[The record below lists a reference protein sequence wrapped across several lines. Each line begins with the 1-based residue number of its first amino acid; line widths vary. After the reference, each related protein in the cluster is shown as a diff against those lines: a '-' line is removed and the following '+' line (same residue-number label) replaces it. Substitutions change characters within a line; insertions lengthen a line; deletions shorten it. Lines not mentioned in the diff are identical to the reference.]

1 MTSISSSSLDTAPAP
16 QACDLLITHI
26 EWLVTVDT
34 KRHIFTDGCLAISN
48 GKFIDVGKTDT
59 LLRKWKSAQTISAK
73 GRVVTPGLID
83 NHLHASFQLS
93 RGLADEANAQQFL
106 YEHMY
111 PYEAANTQE
120 DVRVSS
126 TFAALELLRHG
137 VTCFTD
143 PGNYHP
149 DATIQGVMSTGMR
162 LVAACSCFD
171 KTKSVMGILPPSM
184 IESTGACLDK
194 TEELFGRYLGK
205 YNGKLTLSASFRGMN
220 NASDELITG
229 LKDIANKHQV
239 KLQTHACF
247 SYQTHDASVSGTG
260 MAEIERLE
268 ALGVLDENMILVH
281 SGWLE
286 PHELALLVKRKPTL
300 VCSPSS
306 SLHNG
311 YGYMAAGKHP
321 ELMAM
326 GVNVSLGSDHAS
338 SGVVDMVQ
346 EMRMAACMYKEVRM
360 NPRVMPPE
368 HALEMATLNGAKG
381 VGLQE
386 HLGSIEVG
394 KQADFVLFDATL
406 PEWQPL
412 YNPVSNLVYS
422 ATGNTVK
429 DVFIAG
435 EQVLKDG
442 ELVKIDHHALMLE
455 VQESAKRISSRLD
468 MKKLNKLLWP
478 VL

>member
-1 MTSISSSSLDTAPAP
+1 MSATSYAPGQP
-16 QACDLLITHI
+16 LPCDLLFTHI
-26 EWLVTVDT
+26 DWLITVDPQRRIIRDAT
-34 KRHIFTDGCLAISN
+34 LAVKDGQFVA
-48 GKFIDVGKTDT
+48 VGKTAD
-59 LLRKWKSAQTISAK
+59 LMGQWQASQTMAGH
-73 GRVVTPGLID
+73 GRVVIPGMID

-106 YEHMY
+106 FEHMY
-111 PYEAANTQE
+111 PYEAANTRE
-120 DVRVSS
+120 DVAVSS
-126 TFAALELLRHG
+126 AFAALELMRHG

-149 DATIQGVMSTGMR
+149 DATISSVLATGMR

-171 KTKSVMGILPPSM
+171 KTKSVMGLLPASM
-184 IESTGACLDK
+184 IESTGACLEK
-194 TEELFGRYLGK
+194 TEALFERYLGQHH
-205 YNGKLTLSASFRGMN
+205 GRLTLSASFRGMN

-229 LKDIANKHQV
+229 LKDLANKHQV

-247 SYQTHDASVSGTG
+247 SYQTHDASVSATG
-260 MAEIERLE
+260 KAEIERLE
-268 ALGVLDENMILVH
+268 SLGVLDENMILVH

-286 PHELALLVKRKPTL
+286 PQELALLVKRKPTL

-306 SLHNG
+306 SVHNG

-346 EMRMAACMYKEVRM
+346 EMRMAACLYKEVRM

-368 HALEMATLNGAKG
+368 HAIEMATLNGAKG
-381 VGLQE
+381 VGLQDRI
-386 HLGSIEVG
+386 GSIEVG
-394 KQADFVLFDATL
+394 KEADFVVFDSTQ

-422 ATGNTVK
+422 ATGSSVI

-442 ELVKIDHHALMLE
+442 KLTRIDHDALMRQVGE
-455 VQESAKRISSRLD
+455 AGQRIAARLD
-468 MKKLNKLLWP
+468 MKKLLKGLWP
-478 VL
+478 VQ

>member
-1 MTSISSSSLDTAPAP
+1 MKSSNPGQHATS
-16 QACDLLITHI
+16 CDLLVTHI
-26 EWLVTVDT
+26 DWLITVDEGRRVIRDAAIAI
-34 KRHIFTDGCLAISN
+34 KDGIFMA
-48 GKFIDVGKTDT
+48 VGKTT
-59 LLRKWKSAQTISAK
+59 ELESTWQAPRVVSARGA
-73 GRVVTPGLID
+73 VVTPGLID

-106 YEHMY
+106 YDHMY

-120 DVRVSS
+120 DVEVSS
-126 TFAALELLRHG
+126 AFAALELLRHG

-149 DATIQGVMSTGMR
+149 HATIEAVMATGMR

-184 IESTGACLDK
+184 IESTQVCLDK
-194 TEELFGRYLGK
+194 TEALFERYLGQHH
-205 YNGKLTLSASFRGMN
+205 GRLTLSASFRGMN

-229 LKDIANKHQV
+229 LKDLANRHHV

-247 SYQTHDASVSGTG
+247 SYQTHDASVLGTG
-260 MAEIERLE
+260 KAEIERLE
-268 ALGVLDENMILVH
+268 SLGVLDENMILVH

-286 PHELALLVKRKPTL
+286 PQEVALLVKRKPTL

-311 YGYMAAGKHP
+311 YGYMSAGKHP
-321 ELMAM
+321 ELMAL

-338 SGVVDMVQ
+338 SGVVDMIQ
-346 EMRMAACMYKEVRM
+346 EMRMAACLYKEVRM

-368 HALEMATLNGAKG
+368 HAIEMATLNGAKG
-381 VGLQE
+381 VGLQNRI
-386 HLGSIEVG
+386 GSIEVG
-394 KQADFVLFDATL
+394 KEADFVVFDATQA
-406 PEWQPL
+406 EWLPL
-412 YNPVSNLVYS
+412 YNS
-422 ATGNTVK
+422 ATGSSVK
-429 DVFIAG
+429 DVYIAG

-442 ELVKIDHHALMLE
+442 ELTRVNHQELLKR
-455 VQESAKRISSRLD
+455 VQESSVRIASRLD
-468 MKKLNKLLWP
+468 MKKLVKLLWP
-478 VL
+478 VS

>member
-1 MTSISSSSLDTAPAP
+1 MSATSTAPGQP
-16 QACDLLITHI
+16 LSCDLLVTHI
-26 EWLVTVDT
+26 DWLITVDPQRRIIRDAALAV
-34 KRHIFTDGCLAISN
+34 KDGLFVA
-48 GKFIDVGKTDT
+48 VGKTAD
-59 LLRKWKSAQTISAK
+59 LSGQWQASQTIAGH
-73 GRVVTPGLID
+73 GRVVIPGMID

-106 YEHMY
+106 FEHMY
-111 PYEAANTQE
+111 PYEAANTRE
-120 DVRVSS
+120 DVAVSS
-126 TFAALELLRHG
+126 AFAALELMRHG

-149 DATIQGVMSTGMR
+149 DATIASVLSTGMR

-171 KTKSVMGILPPSM
+171 KTKSVMGLLPVSM
-184 IESTGACLDK
+184 IESTGACLEK
-194 TEELFGRYLGK
+194 TEALFERYLGQHH
-205 YNGKLTLSASFRGMN
+205 GRLTMSASFRGMN

-229 LKDIANKHQV
+229 LKDLANKHRV

-247 SYQTHDASVSGTG
+247 SYQTHDASVSATG
-260 MAEIERLE
+260 KAEIERLE
-268 ALGVLDENMILVH
+268 SLGVLDENMILVH

-286 PHELALLVKRKPTL
+286 PQELALLVKRKPTL

-368 HALEMATLNGAKG
+368 HAIEMATLNGAKG
-381 VGLQE
+381 VGLQDRI
-386 HLGSIEVG
+386 GSIEVG
-394 KQADFVLFDATL
+394 KEADFVVFDATQ

-422 ATGNTVK
+422 ATGSSVK

-442 ELVKIDHHALMLE
+442 KLTRIDHDALMQQVGE
-455 VQESAKRISSRLD
+455 AGQRIAARLD
-468 MKKLNKLLWP
+468 MKKLLKGLWP
-478 VL
+478 VQ

>member
-1 MTSISSSSLDTAPAP
+1 MSATSTAPGQP
-16 QACDLLITHI
+16 LSCDLLVTHI
-26 EWLVTVDT
+26 DWLITVDPQRRIIRDAALAV
-34 KRHIFTDGCLAISN
+34 KDGRFVA
-48 GKFIDVGKTDT
+48 VGKTAD
-59 LLRKWKSAQTISAK
+59 LMGQWQASQTIAGH
-73 GRVVTPGLID
+73 GRVVIPGMID

-106 YEHMY
+106 FEHMY
-111 PYEAANTQE
+111 PYEAANTRE
-120 DVRVSS
+120 DVAVSS
-126 TFAALELLRHG
+126 AFAALELMRHG

-149 DATIQGVMSTGMR
+149 DATIASVLSTGMR

-171 KTKSVMGILPPSM
+171 KTKSVMGLLPASM
-184 IESTGACLDK
+184 IESTGACLEK
-194 TEELFGRYLGK
+194 TEALFERYLGQHH
-205 YNGKLTLSASFRGMN
+205 GRLTMSASFRGMN

-229 LKDIANKHQV
+229 LKDLANKHRV

-247 SYQTHDASVSGTG
+247 SYQTHDASVSATG
-260 MAEIERLE
+260 KAEIERLE
-268 ALGVLDENMILVH
+268 SLGVLDENMILVH

-286 PHELALLVKRKPTL
+286 PQELALLVKRKPTL

-368 HALEMATLNGAKG
+368 HAIEMATLNGAKG
-381 VGLQE
+381 VGLQDRI
-386 HLGSIEVG
+386 GSIEVG
-394 KQADFVLFDATL
+394 KEADFVVFDATQ

-422 ATGNTVK
+422 ATGSSVK

-442 ELVKIDHHALMLE
+442 RLTRIDHDALMQQVGE
-455 VQESAKRISSRLD
+455 AGQRIAARLD
-468 MKKLNKLLWP
+468 MKKLLKGLWP
-478 VL
+478 VQ

>member
-1 MTSISSSSLDTAPAP
+1 MTEP
-16 QACDLLITHI
+16 QSCDLLVTHI
-26 EWLVTVDT
+26 DWLISVDT
-34 KRHIFTDGCLAISN
+34 ERRVIRDAALAVKDGLFVA
-48 GKFIDVGKTDT
+48 VGKSAD
-59 LLRKWKSAQTISAK
+59 LLERYQAIRVVNASGS
-73 GRVVTPGLID
+73 VVTPGMID

-106 YEHMY
+106 FEHMY
-111 PYEAANTQE
+111 PYEAANTRE
-120 DVRVSS
+120 DVQVSS
-126 TFAALELLRHG
+126 AFAALELLRHG

-149 DATIQGVMSTGMR
+149 EATIEAVMGTGMR

-171 KTKSVMGILPPSM
+171 KTKSVMGLLPASM
-184 IESTGACLDK
+184 IESTGACLEK
-194 TEELFGRYLGK
+194 TEALFERYLGQHH
-205 YNGKLTLSASFRGMN
+205 GRLTLSASFRGMN

-229 LKDIANKHQV
+229 LKDLANKHQV

-247 SYQTHDASVSGTG
+247 SYQTHDASVAAYGKP
-260 MAEIERLE
+260 EIERLE

-286 PHELALLVKRKPTL
+286 PQELALLIKRKPTL

-311 YGYMAAGKHP
+311 YGYIAAGKHP

-338 SGVVDMVQ
+338 SGVVDMAQ

-368 HALEMATLNGAKG
+368 LAVEMATINGAKG
-381 VGLQE
+381 VGLA
-386 HLGSIEVG
+386 HRIGSIEVG
-394 KQADFVLFDATL
+394 KEADFVLFDATQ

-422 ATGNTVK
+422 ATGSSVK
-429 DVFIAG
+429 HVFIAG

-442 ELVKIDHHALMLE
+442 RLTRIDHDALMRE
-455 VQESAKRISSRLD
+455 VGQAAERIAGRLD
-468 MKKLNKLLWP
+468 MKKLLKGLWP
-478 VL
+478 VT

>member
-1 MTSISSSSLDTAPAP
+1 MSATSTAPGHP
-16 QACDLLITHI
+16 LSCDLLVTHI
-26 EWLVTVDT
+26 DWLITVDPQRRIIRDAALAV
-34 KRHIFTDGCLAISN
+34 KDGLFVA
-48 GKFIDVGKTDT
+48 VGKTAD
-59 LLRKWKSAQTISAK
+59 LMGQWQASQTIAGH
-73 GRVVTPGLID
+73 GRVVIPGMID

-106 YEHMY
+106 FEHMY
-111 PYEAANTQE
+111 PYEAANTRE
-120 DVRVSS
+120 DVAVSS
-126 TFAALELLRHG
+126 AFAALELMRHG

-149 DATIQGVMSTGMR
+149 DATIASVLSTGMR

-171 KTKSVMGILPPSM
+171 KTKSVMGLLPASM
-184 IESTGACLDK
+184 IESTGACLEK
-194 TEELFGRYLGK
+194 TEALFERYLGK
-205 YNGKLTLSASFRGMN
+205 HHGRLTMSASFRGMN

-229 LKDIANKHQV
+229 LKDLANKHRV

-247 SYQTHDASVSGTG
+247 SYQTHDASVSATG
-260 MAEIERLE
+260 KAEIERLE
-268 ALGVLDENMILVH
+268 SLGVLDENMILVH

-286 PHELALLVKRKPTL
+286 PQELALLVKRKPTL

-368 HALEMATLNGAKG
+368 HAIEMATLNGAKG
-381 VGLQE
+381 VGLQDRI
-386 HLGSIEVG
+386 GSIEVG
-394 KQADFVLFDATL
+394 KEADFVVFDATQ

-422 ATGNTVK
+422 ATGSSVK

-442 ELVKIDHHALMLE
+442 KLTRIDHDALMQQVGE
-455 VQESAKRISSRLD
+455 AGQRIAARLD
-468 MKKLNKLLWP
+468 MKKLLKGLWP
-478 VL
+478 VQ

>member
-1 MTSISSSSLDTAPAP
+1 
-16 QACDLLITHI
+16 
-26 EWLVTVDT
+26 
-34 KRHIFTDGCLAISN
+34 
-48 GKFIDVGKTDT
+48 
-59 LLRKWKSAQTISAK
+59 
-73 GRVVTPGLID
+73 
-83 NHLHASFQLS
+83 
-93 RGLADEANAQQFL
+93 LADEANAQQFL
-106 YEHMY
+106 FEHMY
-111 PYEAANTQE
+111 PYEAANTRE
-120 DVRVSS
+120 DVAVSS
-126 TFAALELLRHG
+126 AFAALELMRHG

-149 DATIQGVMSTGMR
+149 DATISSVLSTGMR

-171 KTKSVMGILPPSM
+171 KTKSVMGLLPASM
-184 IESTGACLDK
+184 IESTGACLEK
-194 TEELFGRYLGK
+194 TEALFERYLGQHH
-205 YNGKLTLSASFRGMN
+205 GRLTLSASFRGMN

-229 LKDIANKHQV
+229 LKDLANKHRV

-247 SYQTHDASVSGTG
+247 SYQTHDASVSATG
-260 MAEIERLE
+260 KAEIERLE
-268 ALGVLDENMILVH
+268 SLGVLDENMILVH

-286 PHELALLVKRKPTL
+286 PQELALLVKRKPTL

-306 SLHNG
+306 SVHNG

-346 EMRMAACMYKEVRM
+346 EMRMAACLYKEVRM

-368 HALEMATLNGAKG
+368 HAIEMATLNGAKG
-381 VGLQE
+381 VGLQDRI
-386 HLGSIEVG
+386 GSIEVG
-394 KQADFVLFDATL
+394 KEADFVVFDATQ

-422 ATGNTVK
+422 ATGNSVK

-442 ELVKIDHHALMLE
+442 KLTRIDHDALMQQ
-455 VQESAKRISSRLD
+455 VGESAQGIAARLD
-468 MKKLNKLLWP
+468 MKKLLKGYWP
-478 VL
+478 VH

>member
-1 MTSISSSSLDTAPAP
+1 MSHSNPGQP
-16 QACDLLITHI
+16 QACDLLFIHI
-26 EWLVTVDT
+26 DWLITVDAQRRVI
-34 KRHIFTDGCLAISN
+34 KDGALAVKD
-48 GKFIDVGKTDT
+48 GRFVAVGKTADILSHWQST
-59 LLRKWKSAQTISAK
+59 KVLRGQGQVLI
-73 GRVVTPGLID
+73 PGMID

-106 YEHMY
+106 FEHMY
-111 PYEAANTQE
+111 PYEAANTRE
-120 DVRVSS
+120 DVSVSS
-126 TFAALELLRHG
+126 AFAALELMRHG

-149 DATIQGVMSTGMR
+149 DATISAVLSTGMR

-171 KTKSVMGILPPSM
+171 KTKSVMGLLPASM
-184 IESTGACLDK
+184 IESTGACLEK
-194 TEELFGRYLGK
+194 TEALFERYLGQHH
-205 YNGKLTLSASFRGMN
+205 GRLTMSASFRGMN
-220 NASDELITG
+220 NASDELIMG
-229 LKDIANKHQV
+229 LKDLANKHQV

-247 SYQTHDASVSGTG
+247 SYQTHDASVSATG
-260 MAEIERLE
+260 KAEIERLE
-268 ALGVLDENMILVH
+268 SLGVLDENMILVH

-286 PHELALLVKRKPTL
+286 PQELALLVKRKPTL

-311 YGYMAAGKHP
+311 YGYLAAGKHP

-368 HALEMATLNGAKG
+368 HAIEMATLNGAKG
-381 VGLQE
+381 VGLQDRI
-386 HLGSIEVG
+386 GSIEVG
-394 KQADFVLFDATL
+394 KEADFVVFDATL
-406 PEWQPL
+406 AEWQPL

-422 ATGNTVK
+422 ATGNSVK

-442 ELVKIDHHALMLE
+442 KLTRIDHDTLMQQ
-455 VQESAKRISSRLD
+455 VGESAQRIAARLD
-468 MKKLNKLLWP
+468 MKKLLKGLWP
-478 VL
+478 VH

>member
-1 MTSISSSSLDTAPAP
+1 MNAP
-16 QACDLLITHI
+16 QRCDLLVTNID
-26 EWLVTVDT
+26 WLISVDPD
-34 KRHIFTDGCLAISN
+34 RRILRDAALAISA
-48 GKFIDVGKTDT
+48 GKFVAVGKSSD
-59 LLRKWKSAQTISAK
+59 LLGQWSADKQVSAQ
-73 GRVVTPGLID
+73 GGVVTPGFID

-106 YEHMY
+106 FEHMY
-111 PYEAANTQE
+111 PYEAANTRE
-120 DVRVSS
+120 DVEVSS
-126 TFAALELLRHG
+126 AFAALELLRHG

-149 DATIQGVMSTGMR
+149 DATIASVMATGMR

-171 KTKSVMGILPPSM
+171 KTRSVMGLLPASM
-184 IESTGACLDK
+184 IESTEVCLEK
-194 TEELFGRYLGK
+194 TEALFERYLGK
-205 YNGKLTLSASFRGMN
+205 HHGRLTLSASFRGMN

-229 LKDIANKHQV
+229 LKDLANKHRV

-247 SYQTHDASVSGTG
+247 SYQTHDASLAASGK
-260 MAEIERLE
+260 AEIERLE

-286 PHELALLVKRKPTL
+286 PQEVALLVKRKPTL

-311 YGYMAAGKHP
+311 YGYLSVGKHP
-321 ELMAM
+321 ELMAL

-338 SGVVDMVQ
+338 SGVVDMTQ
-346 EMRMAACMYKEVRM
+346 EMRMAACLYKEVRM

-368 HALEMATLNGAKG
+368 LAVEMATLNGARG
-381 VGLQE
+381 VGLQ
-386 HLGSIEVG
+386 HAIGSIEVG
-394 KQADFVLFDATL
+394 KEADFVVFDSSQ

-422 ATGNTVK
+422 ATGSSVR
-429 DVFIAG
+429 DVFVAG
-435 EQVLKDG
+435 DQVLKDG
-442 ELVKIDHHALMLE
+442 RLTKIDHDELMRE
-455 VQESAKRISSRLD
+455 VGIAAQRIAARLD
-468 MKKLNKLLWP
+468 MKKILKGLWP
-478 VL
+478 VS

>member
-1 MTSISSSSLDTAPAP
+1 MSQHAFDTAP
-16 QACDLLITHI
+16 QTCELLITNI
-26 EWLVTVDT
+26 DWLITVDP
-34 KRHIFTDGCLAISN
+34 KRRVITDACLAISN
-48 GKFIDVGKTDT
+48 GQFIDVGKTQELT
-59 LLRKWKSAQTISAK
+59 QKWKPVQTISGR
-73 GRVVTPGLID
+73 GRVVTPGFID

-126 TFAALELLRHG
+126 AFAALELLRHG

-149 DATIQGVMSTGMR
+149 DATIEAVMSTGMR

-171 KTKSVMGILPPSM
+171 KTKSVMGLLPPSM
-184 IESTGACLDK
+184 IESTQACLEK
-194 TEELFGRYLGK
+194 TESLFERYLGK
-205 YNGKLTLSASFRGMN
+205 HHGKLTLSASFRGMN
-220 NASDELITG
+220 NASDELIVG
-229 LKDIANKHQV
+229 LKEIANKHQV

-260 MAEIERLE
+260 KAEIERLE
-268 ALGVLDENMILVH
+268 SLGVLDENMILVH

-286 PHELALLVKRKPTL
+286 PAELALLVKRKPTL

-311 YGYMAAGKHP
+311 YGYLAAGKHP

-326 GVNVSLGSDHAS
+326 GVTVSLGSDHAS
-338 SGVVDMVQ
+338 SGVVDIVQ

-368 HALEMATLNGAKG
+368 HAIEMATLNGAKG
-381 VGLQE
+381 VGLSDQI
-386 HLGSIEVG
+386 GSIEVG

-435 EQVLKDG
+435 EQVLKNG
-442 ELVKIDHHALMLE
+442 ELTKIDHQSLMREVLE
-455 VQESAKRISSRLD
+455 AGKRISSRLD

-478 VL
+478 VH

>member
-1 MTSISSSSLDTAPAP
+1 MSQHPTLTAPEH
-16 QACDLLITHI
+16 CDLLITHI
-26 EWLVTVDT
+26 DWLITVDPA
-34 KRHIFTDGCLAISN
+34 RRVITDACLAVLD
-48 GKFIDVGKTDT
+48 GKFVGVGKTAD
-59 LLRKWKSAQTISAK
+59 LLQRWQAPRTELGR
-73 GRVVTPGLID
+73 GRVVTPGFVD

-106 YEHMY
+106 YDHMY
-111 PYEAANTQE
+111 PYEAANTRE

-126 TFAALELLRHG
+126 AFAALELLRHG

-149 DATIQGVMSTGMR
+149 DATIEAVMSTGMR

-184 IESTGACLDK
+184 IESTGACLEK
-194 TEELFGRYLGK
+194 TEGLFERYLGQHK
-205 YNGKLTLSASFRGMN
+205 GKLTLSASFRGMN
-220 NASDELITG
+220 NASDELILG
-229 LKDIANKHQV
+229 LKEIANKHKV

-260 MAEIERLE
+260 KAEIERLE
-268 ALGVLDENMILVH
+268 SLGVLDENMILVH

-286 PHELALLVKRKPTL
+286 PQELALLVKRKPTL

-368 HALEMATLNGAKG
+368 HAVEMATLNGAKG
-381 VGLQE
+381 VGLQD
-386 HLGSIEVG
+386 HIGSIEVG

-435 EQVLKDG
+435 EQVLKNG
-442 ELVKIDHHALMLE
+442 ELTQINHQSLMLQ
-455 VQESAKRISSRLD
+455 VQEAAKRISSRLD
-468 MKKLNKLLWP
+468 MKRLNKLLWP
-478 VL
+478 VH

>member
-1 MTSISSSSLDTAPAP
+1 MNHPAP
-16 QACDLLITHI
+16 LPCDLLVTDID
-26 EWLVTVDT
+26 WLISVDAD
-34 KRHIFTDGCLAISN
+34 RRVIRDAALAIQD
-48 GKFIDVGKTDT
+48 GRFVDVGKSDA
-59 LLRKWKSAQTISAK
+59 LSRKWTAKQTIRATGK
-73 GRVVTPGLID
+73 VVTPGFID

-106 YEHMY
+106 FEHMY
-111 PYEAANTQE
+111 PYEAANTRE
-120 DVRVSS
+120 DVEVSS
-126 TFAALELLRHG
+126 AFAALELLRHG

-149 DATIQGVMSTGMR
+149 DATISAVMSTGMR
-162 LVAACSCFD
+162 LVASCSCFD
-171 KTKSVMGILPPSM
+171 KTKSVMGLLPPSM
-184 IESTGACLDK
+184 IESTGACLEK
-194 TEELFGRYLGK
+194 TEALFERYLGK
-205 YNGKLTLSASFRGMN
+205 HHGRLTLAASFRGMN
-220 NASDELITG
+220 NASDELIMG
-229 LKDIANKHQV
+229 LKDIANKHQA

-247 SYQTHDASVSGTG
+247 SYQTHDASVVGTG

-268 ALGVLDENMILVH
+268 ALGVLDENMILAH

-286 PHELALLVKRKPTL
+286 PQELALLIKRKPTL

-306 SLHNG
+306 SVHNG

-346 EMRMAACMYKEVRM
+346 EMRLAACVYKEVRM

-368 HALEMATLNGAKG
+368 HAIEMATLNGAKG
-381 VGLQE
+381 VGLA
-386 HLGSIEVG
+386 HRIGSIDVG
-394 KQADFVLFDATL
+394 KEADFVVFDASR

-422 ATGNTVK
+422 ATGDSVQ
-429 DVFIAG
+429 DVFVAG

-442 ELVKIDHHALMLE
+442 RLTKIDHDALMRQ
-455 VQESAKRISSRLD
+455 VGESAQRIAARLD
-468 MKKLNKLLWP
+468 MKKLVKLQWP
-478 VL
+478 VH

>member
-1 MTSISSSSLDTAPAP
+1 MSETATGP
-16 QACDLLITHI
+16 QSCDLLVTHI
-26 EWLVTVDT
+26 DWLITVDPQRRVIRDAALAV
-34 KRHIFTDGCLAISN
+34 KDGR
-48 GKFIDVGKTDT
+48 FVEVGKTAD
-59 LLRKWKSAQTISAK
+59 LSARWQAAQVVQARGS
-73 GRVVTPGLID
+73 VVTPGLID

-106 YEHMY
+106 FEHMY
-111 PYEAANTQE
+111 PYEAANTRE
-120 DVRVSS
+120 DVQVSS
-126 TFAALELLRHG
+126 AFAALELMRHG

-149 DATIQGVMSTGMR
+149 DATIESVLATGMR

-171 KTKSVMGILPPSM
+171 KTKSVMGLLPASM
-184 IESTGACLDK
+184 IESTEACLDK
-194 TEELFGRYLGK
+194 TEALFERYLGHHH
-205 YNGKLTLSASFRGMN
+205 GRLTLSASFRGMN

-229 LKDIANKHQV
+229 LKDLANKHSV

-247 SYQTHDASVSGTG
+247 SYQTHDASVAATG
-260 MAEIERLE
+260 KAEIERLE

-286 PHELALLVKRKPTL
+286 PQEVALLVKRKPTL

-311 YGYMAAGKHP
+311 YGYMAAGHHP

-338 SGVVDMVQ
+338 SGVVDMLQ
-346 EMRMAACMYKEVRM
+346 EMRMAACMYKELRM

-368 HALEMATLNGAKG
+368 HAIEMATLNGAKG
-381 VGLQE
+381 VGLE
-386 HLGSIEVG
+386 HRIGSIEVG
-394 KQADFVLFDATL
+394 KEADFVLFDASQ

-422 ATGNTVK
+422 ATGSSVK

-442 ELVKIDHHALMLE
+442 RLTRIDHDALMRQVGQAAE
-455 VQESAKRISSRLD
+455 RIAARLD
-468 MKKLNKLLWP
+468 MKKLLKGFWP
-478 VL
+478 VS

>member
-1 MTSISSSSLDTAPAP
+1 MSATSTAPGQP
-16 QACDLLITHI
+16 LSCDLLVTHI
-26 EWLVTVDT
+26 DWLITVDPQRRIIRDAALAV
-34 KRHIFTDGCLAISN
+34 KDGLFVA
-48 GKFIDVGKTDT
+48 VGKTAD
-59 LLRKWKSAQTISAK
+59 LSGQWQASQTIAGH
-73 GRVVTPGLID
+73 GRVVIPGMID

-106 YEHMY
+106 FEHMY
-111 PYEAANTQE
+111 PYEAANTRE
-120 DVRVSS
+120 DVAVSS
-126 TFAALELLRHG
+126 AFAALELMRHG

-149 DATIQGVMSTGMR
+149 DATIASVLSTGMR

-171 KTKSVMGILPPSM
+171 KTKSVMGLLPASM
-184 IESTGACLDK
+184 IESTGACLEK
-194 TEELFGRYLGK
+194 TEALFERYLGQHH
-205 YNGKLTLSASFRGMN
+205 GRLTMSASFRGMN

-229 LKDIANKHQV
+229 LKDLANKHRV

-247 SYQTHDASVSGTG
+247 SYQTHDASVSATG
-260 MAEIERLE
+260 KAEIERLE
-268 ALGVLDENMILVH
+268 SLGVLDENMILVH

-286 PHELALLVKRKPTL
+286 PQELALLVKRKPTL

-368 HALEMATLNGAKG
+368 HAIEMATLNGAKG
-381 VGLQE
+381 VGLQDRI
-386 HLGSIEVG
+386 GSIEVG
-394 KQADFVLFDATL
+394 KEADFVVFDATQ

-422 ATGNTVK
+422 ATGSSVK

-442 ELVKIDHHALMLE
+442 KLTRIDYDALMQQVGE
-455 VQESAKRISSRLD
+455 AGQRIAARLD
-468 MKKLNKLLWP
+468 MKKLLKGLWP
-478 VL
+478 IQ

>member
-1 MTSISSSSLDTAPAP
+1 MSATSTAPGQP
-16 QACDLLITHI
+16 LSCDLLVTHI
-26 EWLVTVDT
+26 DWLITVDPQRSIIRDAALAV
-34 KRHIFTDGCLAISN
+34 KDGLFVA
-48 GKFIDVGKTDT
+48 VGKTAD
-59 LLRKWKSAQTISAK
+59 LLGQWQASQTIAGH
-73 GRVVTPGLID
+73 GRVVIPGMID

-106 YEHMY
+106 FEHMY
-111 PYEAANTQE
+111 PYEAANTRD
-120 DVRVSS
+120 DVAVSS
-126 TFAALELLRHG
+126 AFAALELMRHG

-149 DATIQGVMSTGMR
+149 DATIASVLSTGMR

-171 KTKSVMGILPPSM
+171 KTKSVMGLLPASM
-184 IESTGACLDK
+184 IESTGACLEK
-194 TEELFGRYLGK
+194 TEALFERYLGQHH
-205 YNGKLTLSASFRGMN
+205 GRLTMSASFRGMN

-229 LKDIANKHQV
+229 LKDLANKHQV

-247 SYQTHDASVSGTG
+247 SYQTHDASVSATG
-260 MAEIERLE
+260 KAEIERLE
-268 ALGVLDENMILVH
+268 SLGVLDENMILVH

-286 PHELALLVKRKPTL
+286 PQELALLVKRKPTL

-368 HALEMATLNGAKG
+368 HAIEMATLNGAKG
-381 VGLQE
+381 VGLQDRI
-386 HLGSIEVG
+386 GSIEVG
-394 KQADFVLFDATL
+394 KEADFVVFDATQ

-422 ATGNTVK
+422 ATGSSVK

-442 ELVKIDHHALMLE
+442 KLTRIDHDALMQQVGE
-455 VQESAKRISSRLD
+455 AGQRIAARLD
-468 MKKLNKLLWP
+468 MKKLLKGLWP
-478 VL
+478 VQ

>member
-1 MTSISSSSLDTAPAP
+1 MSATSTAPGLP
-16 QACDLLITHI
+16 LSCDLLVTHI
-26 EWLVTVDT
+26 DWLITVDPQRRIIRDAALAV
-34 KRHIFTDGCLAISN
+34 KDGRFVA
-48 GKFIDVGKTDT
+48 VGKTAD
-59 LLRKWKSAQTISAK
+59 LMGQWQASQTIAGH
-73 GRVVTPGLID
+73 GRVVIPGMID

-106 YEHMY
+106 FEHMY
-111 PYEAANTQE
+111 PYEAANTRD
-120 DVRVSS
+120 DVAVSS
-126 TFAALELLRHG
+126 AFAALELMRHG

-149 DATIQGVMSTGMR
+149 DATIASVLSTGMR

-171 KTKSVMGILPPSM
+171 KTKSVMGLLPASM
-184 IESTGACLDK
+184 IESTGACLEK
-194 TEELFGRYLGK
+194 TEALFERYLGQHH
-205 YNGKLTLSASFRGMN
+205 GRLTMSASFRGMN

-229 LKDIANKHQV
+229 LKDLANKHQV

-247 SYQTHDASVSGTG
+247 SYQTHDASVSATG
-260 MAEIERLE
+260 KAEIERLE
-268 ALGVLDENMILVH
+268 SLGVLDENMILVH

-286 PHELALLVKRKPTL
+286 PQELALLVKRKPTL

-368 HALEMATLNGAKG
+368 HAIEMATLNGAKG
-381 VGLQE
+381 VGLQDRI
-386 HLGSIEVG
+386 GSIEVG
-394 KQADFVLFDATL
+394 KEADFVVFDATQ

-422 ATGNTVK
+422 ATGSSVK

-442 ELVKIDHHALMLE
+442 KLTRIDHDALMQQVGE
-455 VQESAKRISSRLD
+455 AGQRIAARLD
-468 MKKLNKLLWP
+468 MKKLLKGLWP
-478 VL
+478 VQ

>member
-1 MTSISSSSLDTAPAP
+1 MSATSTAPGQP
-16 QACDLLITHI
+16 LSCDLLVTHI
-26 EWLVTVDT
+26 DWLITVDPQRRIIRDAALAV
-34 KRHIFTDGCLAISN
+34 KDGLFVA
-48 GKFIDVGKTDT
+48 VGKTAD
-59 LLRKWKSAQTISAK
+59 LSGQWQASQTIAGH
-73 GRVVTPGLID
+73 GRVVIPGMID

-106 YEHMY
+106 FEHMY
-111 PYEAANTQE
+111 PYEAANTRE
-120 DVRVSS
+120 DVAVSS
-126 TFAALELLRHG
+126 AFAALELMRHG

-149 DATIQGVMSTGMR
+149 DATIASVLSTGMR

-171 KTKSVMGILPPSM
+171 KTKSVMGLLPASM
-184 IESTGACLDK
+184 IESTGACLEK
-194 TEELFGRYLGK
+194 TEALFERYLGQHH
-205 YNGKLTLSASFRGMN
+205 GRLTMSASFRGMN

-229 LKDIANKHQV
+229 LKDLANKHRV

-247 SYQTHDASVSGTG
+247 SYQTHDASVSATG
-260 MAEIERLE
+260 KAEIERLE
-268 ALGVLDENMILVH
+268 SLGVLDENMILVH

-286 PHELALLVKRKPTL
+286 PQELALLVKRKPTL

-346 EMRMAACMYKEVRM
+346 EMRMTACLYKEVRM
-360 NPRVMPPE
+360 NTRVMTPE
-368 HALEMATLNGAKG
+368 HAIEMATLNGAKG
-381 VGLQE
+381 VGLQDRI
-386 HLGSIEVG
+386 GSIEVG
-394 KQADFVLFDATL
+394 KEADFVVFDATQ

-422 ATGNTVK
+422 ATGNSVK

-442 ELVKIDHHALMLE
+442 KLTRIDHDALMQQVGE
-455 VQESAKRISSRLD
+455 AGQRIAARLD
-468 MKKLNKLLWP
+468 MKKLLKGLWP
-478 VL
+478 VQ

>member
-1 MTSISSSSLDTAPAP
+1 MPSTNPAP
-16 QACDLLITHI
+16 GQPLPCDLLVTHI
-26 EWLVTVDT
+26 DWLITVDPQRRIIRDAALAV
-34 KRHIFTDGCLAISN
+34 KDGQFVA
-48 GKFIDVGKTDT
+48 VGKTAD
-59 LLRKWKSAQTISAK
+59 LSGQWQASQTISGL
-73 GRVVTPGLID
+73 GRVVIPGMID

-106 YEHMY
+106 FEHMY
-111 PYEAANTQE
+111 PYEAANTRE
-120 DVRVSS
+120 DVAVSS
-126 TFAALELLRHG
+126 AFAALELMRHG

-149 DATIQGVMSTGMR
+149 DATIASVLSTGMR

-171 KTKSVMGILPPSM
+171 KTKSVMGLLPASM
-184 IESTGACLDK
+184 IESTGACLEK
-194 TEELFGRYLGK
+194 TEALFERYLGK
-205 YNGKLTLSASFRGMN
+205 HHGRLTMSASFRGMN

-229 LKDIANKHQV
+229 LKDLANKHRV

-247 SYQTHDASVSGTG
+247 SYQTHDASVSATG
-260 MAEIERLE
+260 KAEIERLE
-268 ALGVLDENMILVH
+268 SLGVLDENMILVH

-286 PHELALLVKRKPTL
+286 PQELALLVKRKPTL

-346 EMRMAACMYKEVRM
+346 EMRMAACLYKEVRM

-368 HALEMATLNGAKG
+368 HAIEMATLNGAKG
-381 VGLQE
+381 VGLQDRI
-386 HLGSIEVG
+386 GSIEVG
-394 KQADFVLFDATL
+394 KEADFVVFDATQ

-422 ATGNTVK
+422 ATGSSVR

-442 ELVKIDHHALMLE
+442 KLTRIDHDALMQQVGE
-455 VQESAKRISSRLD
+455 AGQRIAARLD
-468 MKKLNKLLWP
+468 MKKLLKGLWP
-478 VL
+478 VQ

>member
-1 MTSISSSSLDTAPAP
+1 MNSSNPGQHATS
-16 QACDLLITHI
+16 CDLLVTHI
-26 EWLVTVDT
+26 DWLITVDEGRRVIRDAAIAI
-34 KRHIFTDGCLAISN
+34 KDGIFMA
-48 GKFIDVGKTDT
+48 VGKTT
-59 LLRKWKSAQTISAK
+59 ELESTWQAPRVVSARGA
-73 GRVVTPGLID
+73 VVTPGLID

-106 YEHMY
+106 YDHMY

-120 DVRVSS
+120 DVEVSS
-126 TFAALELLRHG
+126 AFAALELLRHG

-149 DATIQGVMSTGMR
+149 HATIEAVMATGMR

-171 KTKSVMGILPPSM
+171 KTKSVMGILPSSM
-184 IESTGACLDK
+184 IESTQVCLDK
-194 TEELFGRYLGK
+194 TEALFERYLGQHH
-205 YNGKLTLSASFRGMN
+205 GRLTLSASFRGMN

-229 LKDIANKHQV
+229 LKDLANHHHV

-247 SYQTHDASVSGTG
+247 SYQTHDASVLGTG
-260 MAEIERLE
+260 KAEIERLE
-268 ALGVLDENMILVH
+268 SLGVLDENMILVH

-286 PHELALLVKRKPTL
+286 PQEVALLVKRKPTL

-311 YGYMAAGKHP
+311 YGYMSAGKHP
-321 ELMAM
+321 ELMAL

-338 SGVVDMVQ
+338 SGVVDMIQ
-346 EMRMAACMYKEVRM
+346 EMRMAACLYKEVRM

-368 HALEMATLNGAKG
+368 HAIEMATLNGAKG
-381 VGLQE
+381 VGLQNRI
-386 HLGSIEVG
+386 GSIEVG
-394 KQADFVLFDATL
+394 KEADFVVFDATQA
-406 PEWQPL
+406 EWLPL

-422 ATGNTVK
+422 ATGSSVK
-429 DVFIAG
+429 DVYIAG

-442 ELVKIDHHALMLE
+442 ELTRVNHQELLKR
-455 VQESAKRISSRLD
+455 VQESSVRIASRLD
-468 MKKLNKLLWP
+468 MKKLVKLLWP
-478 VL
+478 VS

>member
-1 MTSISSSSLDTAPAP
+1 MSATSTAPGQP
-16 QACDLLITHI
+16 LSCDLLVAHI
-26 EWLVTVDT
+26 DWLITVDPQRRIIRDAALAV
-34 KRHIFTDGCLAISN
+34 KDGLFVA
-48 GKFIDVGKTDT
+48 VGKTAD
-59 LLRKWKSAQTISAK
+59 LMGQWQASQTIAGH
-73 GRVVTPGLID
+73 GRVVIPGMID

-106 YEHMY
+106 FEHMY
-111 PYEAANTQE
+111 PYEAANTRE
-120 DVRVSS
+120 DVAVSS
-126 TFAALELLRHG
+126 AFAALELMRHG

-149 DATIQGVMSTGMR
+149 DATIASVLSTGMR

-171 KTKSVMGILPPSM
+171 KTKSVMGLLPASM
-184 IESTGACLDK
+184 IESTGACLEK
-194 TEELFGRYLGK
+194 TEALFERYLGK
-205 YNGKLTLSASFRGMN
+205 HHGRLTMSASFRGMN

-229 LKDIANKHQV
+229 LKDLANKHRV

-247 SYQTHDASVSGTG
+247 SYQTHDASVSATG
-260 MAEIERLE
+260 KAEIERLE
-268 ALGVLDENMILVH
+268 SLGVLDENMILVH

-286 PHELALLVKRKPTL
+286 PQELALLVKRKPTL

-368 HALEMATLNGAKG
+368 HAIEMATLNGAKG
-381 VGLQE
+381 VGLQDRI
-386 HLGSIEVG
+386 GSIEVG
-394 KQADFVLFDATL
+394 KEADFVVFDATQ

-422 ATGNTVK
+422 ATGSSVK

-442 ELVKIDHHALMLE
+442 KLTRIDHDALMQQVGE
-455 VQESAKRISSRLD
+455 AGQRIAARLD
-468 MKKLNKLLWP
+468 MKKLLKGLWP
-478 VL
+478 VQ

>member
-1 MTSISSSSLDTAPAP
+1 MSAPR
-16 QACDLLITHI
+16 QCDLLVTDID
-26 EWLVTVDT
+26 WLISVDPD
-34 KRHIFTDGCLAISN
+34 RRVLRDAALAVSA
-48 GKFIDVGKTDT
+48 GKFVAVGK
-59 LLRKWKSAQTISAK
+59 SADVLSQWTSRTVASARA
-73 GRVVTPGLID
+73 GVVTPGFVD

-106 YEHMY
+106 FEHMY
-111 PYEAANTQE
+111 PYEAANTRE
-120 DVRVSS
+120 DVEVSS
-126 TFAALELLRHG
+126 AFAALELLRHG

-149 DATIQGVMSTGMR
+149 DATLASVMATGMR

-171 KTKSVMGILPPSM
+171 KTRSVMGLLPASM
-184 IESTGACLDK
+184 IESTGACLEK
-194 TEELFGRYLGK
+194 TEALFERYLGK
-205 YNGKLTLSASFRGMN
+205 HHGRLTLSASFRGMN

-229 LKDIANKHQV
+229 LKDLANRHQV

-247 SYQTHDASVSGTG
+247 SYQTHDASVSASGK
-260 MAEIERLE
+260 AEIERLE

-286 PHELALLVKRKPTL
+286 PQEVALLVKRKPTL

-311 YGYMAAGKHP
+311 YGYMAVGKHP
-321 ELMAM
+321 ELMAL

-338 SGVVDMVQ
+338 SGVVDMTQ
-346 EMRMAACMYKEVRM
+346 EMRMAACLYKEVRM

-368 HALEMATLNGAKG
+368 LAVEMATINGARG
-381 VGLQE
+381 VGLEQRI
-386 HLGSIEVG
+386 GSIEVG
-394 KQADFVLFDATL
+394 KEADFVVFDSSQ

-422 ATGNTVK
+422 ATGSSVR
-429 DVFIAG
+429 DVFVAG

-442 ELVKIDHHALMLE
+442 RLTRIDHDALMRE
-455 VQESAKRISSRLD
+455 VGVAAQRIASRLD
-468 MKKLNKLLWP
+468 MKKLVKGLWP
-478 VL
+478 VS

>member
-1 MTSISSSSLDTAPAP
+1 MNNALPLP
-16 QACDLLITHI
+16 CDLLVTDI
-26 EWLVTVDT
+26 EWLISVDAE
-34 KRHIFTDGCLAISN
+34 RRVIRDAALAIKD
-48 GKFIDVGKTDT
+48 GLFVAVGKSDA
-59 LLRKWKSAQTISAK
+59 LRATWSAQQTISAR
-73 GRVVTPGLID
+73 GQVVTPGFID

-106 YEHMY
+106 FEHMY
-111 PYEAANTQE
+111 PYEAANTRE
-120 DVRVSS
+120 DVQVSS
-126 TFAALELLRHG
+126 AFAALELLRHG

-149 DATIQGVMSTGMR
+149 DATISAVMSTGMR

-171 KTKSVMGILPPSM
+171 KTKSVMGLLPASM
-184 IESTGACLDK
+184 IESTGACLEK
-194 TEELFGRYLGK
+194 TEALFERYLGK
-205 YNGKLTLSASFRGMN
+205 HHGRLTLSASFRGMN

-247 SYQTHDASVSGTG
+247 SYQTHDASVMATG
-260 MAEIERLE
+260 KAEIERLE
-268 ALGVLDENMILVH
+268 SLGVLDENMILAH

-286 PHELALLVKRKPTL
+286 PQELALLIKRKPTL

-306 SLHNG
+306 SVHNG

-346 EMRMAACMYKEVRM
+346 EMRLAACVYKEVRM

-368 HALEMATLNGAKG
+368 HAIEMATLNGAKG
-381 VGLQE
+381 VGLA
-386 HLGSIEVG
+386 HRIGSIEVG
-394 KQADFVLFDATL
+394 KEADFVVFDASQ

-422 ATGNTVK
+422 ATGNSVK
-429 DVFIAG
+429 DVFVAG
-435 EQVLKDG
+435 QQVLKDG
-442 ELVKIDHHALMLE
+442 RLTQIDHDQLMQQ
-455 VQESAKRISSRLD
+455 VGESARRIAGRLD
-468 MKKLNKLLWP
+468 MKKLVKLQWP
-478 VL
+478 VY